1 MPKFYLIGN
10 RIINLDHVIRAEY
23 TPAEPAGED
32 EEGPYAAQPARLM
45 VTTTEL
51 YVDKDYAYDG
61 DLSSAASASRDY
73 AFKGEKAE
81 RFWRDL
87 QILTEE
93 THMSLPLVEDKAA

>member
-10 RIINLDHVIRAEY
+10 RIINLDHVISAEY
-23 TPAEPAGED
+23 TPAAPAGED
-32 EEGPYAAQPARLM
+32 EDGDFDALPARLT

-51 YVDKDYAYDG
+51 YVDKTFDMG
-61 DLSSAASASRDY
+61 DISAAASASRSY

-93 THMSLPLVEDKAA
+93 THVSLPLVEDKAA